1 MQILKEFLM
10 SSSGLASARQ
20 GLGLGWGISALSG
33 VAILLGAKGAAACH
47 NSPSWTECKA
57 SPICSFMTDGRLV
70 DKCRTCWLDANC
82 QVDCDPWY
90 CCSCP

>member
-1 MQILKEFLM
+1 MQILKEFFT

-47 NSPSWTECKA
+47 NTPPKHQSNPSSA
-57 SPICSFMTDGRLV
+57 CSFMTDGV
-70 DKCRTCWLDANC
+70 KECECRTCTIDEACKVHCTHWE
-82 QVDCDPWY
+82 
-90 CCSCP
+90 CCVCA